1 MKNFLVLITCIFM
14 AGIILTGCVS
24 PIQPAVD
31 ENPAVESVEPAAADK
46 SADSKDVQDTP
57 DTEPVVLPPGEWT
70 VAIDGLSSASLSG
83 GDLVTDSGQLAHIQ
97 TIEVE
102 VKGEPYTYTGISL
115 DRVVARA
122 DGEPEEHPYTFNQ
135 NAWDSGYDITAT
147 ASDGYSASFLSS
159 DYDPRQIII
168 AYLQNGENIKPLLV
182 GTELTKDLWI
192 KDIASLE
199 LSLGEVETVI
209 PTLSI
214 VGGGA
219 DVTFST
225 EELKLTP
232 YFIKESGGYT
242 TSAGTYFE
250 SLYGGVRLYDLLK
263 SFGDLPDDGSVTVVA
278 TDGYEMS
285 YSVSDLK
292 DTTEGV
298 WVVAF
303 EENGEQMV
311 LDPGY
316 FRIVKVGN
324 PIPNIDGHSS
334 AKMVSEIHFTATALR
349 DFSLRVIGKM
359 DSIVDRATIQ
369 SGINCT
375 AHNTDVEYYNKKS
388 GEVENYSG
396 IPLFSLLAFAD
407 DPDFAPHKQTDRS
420 IAAYDAEAAET
431 GYRVKIIA
439 VDGYSITLDSREL
452 NGNLDVIIA
461 MYQNDEE
468 LSDAD
473 WPLKLVWDQN
483 ADIVPEGIKAIR
495 QIVQIELLFE

>member
-1 MKNFLVLITCIFM
+1 MKKFLVLITCIFM

-31 ENPAVESVEPAAADK
+31 EYPAVESVAPAAVEE
-46 SADSKDVQDTP
+46 SA
-57 DTEPVVLPPGEWT
+57 EPVALQPGEWT
-70 VAIDGLSSASLSG
+70 IEIDGLSSASLSG
-83 GDLVTDSGQLAHIQ
+83 GELVTESGQPAHMQ

-102 VKGEPYTYTGISL
+102 VKGEQRTYSGISL
-115 DRVVARA
+115 DRVVSRA
-122 DGEPEEHPYTFNQ
+122 DGEEEEHPFTFDQ
-135 NAWDSGYDITAT
+135 EAWNSGYEITAT
-147 ASDGYSASFLSS
+147 AADGYSATFLSS
-159 DYDPRQIII
+159 DYDPRQILI
-168 AYLQNGENIKPLLV
+168 AYLKNGENIDPLLV

-192 KDIASLE
+192 KNIASLE
-199 LSLGEVETVI
+199 LNMGETETVI
-209 PTLSI
+209 PTLSV

-219 DVTFST
+219 DIIFST
-225 EELKLTP
+225 NELKLTP
-232 YFIKESGGYT
+232 YYIEEFGGYT

-250 SLYGGVRLYDLLK
+250 SLYGGVRLYDLLN
-263 SFGDLPDDGSVTVVA
+263 SFGELPDDGSVTVVS

-285 YSVSDLK
+285 YAVSELK
-292 DTTEGV
+292 DTTEGI
-298 WVVAF
+298 WIAAF
-303 EENGEQMV
+303 EENGDQMV

-334 AKMVSEIHFTATALR
+334 AKMVGEIQFTATPLR
-349 DFSLRVIGKM
+349 DFNLRVIGKK
-359 DSIVDRATIQ
+359 DSIVDRATMQ

-388 GEVENYSG
+388 GEVETYSG
-396 IPLFSLLAFAD
+396 MPLFLLLAYAD

-420 IAAYDAEAAET
+420 ITAYDSQAAES
-431 GYRVKIIA
+431 GYKIKLSA

-452 NGNLDVIIA
+452 NGNLDVIVA

-468 LSDAD
+468 LSAAD

-495 QIVQIELLFE
+495 QLAQIELLFD